1 MSIERLE
8 RQDGVVWRVR
18 WREGAHNR
26 AKVLGRKRDAEAF
39 DAEMRR
45 RKRAGELVE
54 STNAQ
59 MTLAELAREWWQVYG
74 VPNLARSTLESY
86 AITWDRHVLPSIGGL
101 QLRELTPQVLER
113 YRGELAAAG
122 VGLPTQRRVLVIVQG
137 ILQRAVEWGYIAA
150 NPARVVRKPAGRRRH
165 VVRPM
170 APVVV
175 ERIRTHLLAS
185 DDLRSATLVSVLA
198 YAGVRPGEALA
209 LTFGDLRQRTI
220 LVERAASLGEVKETK
235 TGRLRSVRL
244 LPPLAKDLSAWR
256 AACGTPGD
264 ETLIFPTAS
273 GGPWTQHQWRNW
285 ARNHFRPAATAAGVE
300 GARAYDLRHSFC
312 SLLLYEGR
320 TIVEVARQAGHA
332 PSMSL
337 DTYQHVMDELDGAE
351 RVPADEQIRRARARL
366 VPVSYPPS
374 SLRAPRVAA
383 DGPNSLLSGESPP
396 SDSNREPLHY
406 KRHQRLKR
414 LMARGHERHGF
425 ARPVGVSR

>member
-8 RQDGVVWRVR
+8 RQGGVVWRVR
-18 WREGAHNR
+18 WREGGHNR

-39 DAEMRR
+39 DADIRR

-54 STNAQ
+54 SAGAQ
-59 MTLAELAREWWQVYG
+59 MTLTELALEWMHVYG
-74 VPNLARSTLESY
+74 APNLARSTLESY
-86 AITWDRHVLPSIGGL
+86 AITWDRHVLPRIGDL
-101 QLRELTPQVLER
+101 RLRELTPQVLER
-113 YRGELAAAG
+113 FRGELAAAG

-137 ILQRAVEWGYIAA
+137 ILQRAVEWGYIPT

-170 APVVV
+170 APAVV
-175 ERIRTHLLAS
+175 EQVRSHLLARG
-185 DDLRSATLVSVLA
+185 DMRSATLVSVLA

-209 LTFGDLRQRTI
+209 LTFGDVRQRTI
-220 LVERAASLGEVKETK
+220 LVERSVSLGEVKETK

-244 LPPLAKDLSAWR
+244 LPPLADDLTAWR
-256 AACGTPGD
+256 TACSSPSD
-264 ETLIFPTAS
+264 DALIFATAE
-273 GGPWTQHQWRNW
+273 GGPWTQHGWRNW
-285 ARNHFRPAATAAGVE
+285 ARNHFRPAAAAAGVE

-351 RVPADEQIRRARARL
+351 RVPAEEQIRRARANL

-374 SLRAPRVAA
+374 SGRAPDIAVH
-383 DGPNSLLSGESPP
+383 GPNHLATPASPP
-396 SDSNREPLHY
+396 SDSNRKPLHY
-406 KRHQRLKR
+406 KRHQGLKH
-414 LMARGHERHGF
+414 LMTVGHERDGL
-425 ARPVGVSR
+425 ARSVGVS